1 MNIQKVLQ
9 KLHQELATAM
19 LEEVVLARNE
29 GMPVPA
35 ADKGAIAKFLK
46 DNNITADPAA
56 NADLEAL
63 QAALK
68 GQTTERSTK
77 LQERIESISAE
88 AVEAL
93 YTIQ

>member
-1 MNIQKVLQ
+1 MSIQEVLQ

-19 LEEVVLARNE
+19 LEEVELARSE
-29 GMPVPA
+29 GMSVPA

>member
-9 KLHQELATAM
+9 KLHQELAAAM
-19 LEEVVLARNE
+19 LEEVELARAE
-29 GMPVPA
+29 EMPIPA